1 MTTLIP
7 ASDLEAAEMVRA
19 AMADGT
25 PLSVAGGSTRSNFYV
40 GAAARTVL
48 RSTGLVGIVDY
59 EPQEMVMTVRA
70 GTPVAEVEA
79 ALAEKR
85 QMMAFEP
92 MDPRAVLGTS
102 GEPTIGGV
110 FAANVSGPRRFVCG
124 AARDGLLGVRFINGR
139 GEAIR
144 AGGRVMK
151 NVTGLDLVKL
161 FAGSHGTLGFM
172 TEVTFRV
179 QPLPAAI
186 ETIVVSSFDGV
197 DPVKAMST
205 AMAMPVEVSG
215 AAYLPAS
222 VKESFL
228 GGALRDSEA
237 VVLRLEGT
245 AASVS
250 ARAEKLVAAMESLG
264 STSRL
269 GSGESQVL
277 WREIRD
283 VHPYV
288 DGTLRPLWRISV
300 APSAGV
306 QLVAAL
312 RLKTDVD
319 AYFDWQGGL
328 IWMRM
333 ETNPQAE
340 LLRRQISAL
349 GGGHATLMRTSDAV
363 AAETLAFEP
372 LAPAVAAL
380 SARIKMKLD
389 PADIFC
395 PGKMGGTV

>member
-1 MTTLIP
+1 M
-7 ASDLEAAEMVRA
+7 
-19 AMADGT
+19 
-25 PLSVAGGSTRSNFYV
+25 
-40 GAAARTVL
+40 
-48 RSTGLVGIVDY
+48 
-59 EPQEMVMTVRA
+59 
-70 GTPVAEVEA
+70 
-79 ALAEKR
+79 
-85 QMMAFEP
+85 
-92 MDPRAVLGTS
+92 
-102 GEPTIGGV
+102 
-110 FAANVSGPRRFVCG
+110 
-124 AARDGLLGVRFINGR
+124 
-139 GEAIR
+139 
-144 AGGRVMK
+144 
-151 NVTGLDLVKL
+151 
-161 FAGSHGTLGFM
+161 
-172 TEVTFRV
+172 
-179 QPLPAAI
+179 
-186 ETIVVSSFDGV
+186 VSSFDGV

-250 ARAEKLVAAMESLG
+250 ARAEKLVAAMESFG

-269 GSGESQVL
+269 GLDESQVL
-277 WREIRD
+277 WSEIRD
-283 VHPYV
+283 VHPYA
-288 DGTLRPLWRISV
+288 DGTRRPLWRISV